1 MAFKKY
7 LKITK
12 KELEGDEE
20 FMELKSDALA
30 KFEKTTDV
38 E

>member
-1 MAFKKY
+1 MEFKCWKKVREMAFKKY

-20 FMELKSDALA
+20 FMELK
-30 KFEKTTDV
+30 
-38 E
+38 